1 MAAFMELCGLSSPA
15 GKEGVLQSTLR
26 LLEKNC
32 RGHPQ
37 KEEAYKKRA
46 SSSCESPAYNAQVNF
61 WKNYEFFKKKML
73 MGSGIAHI

>member
-26 LLEKNC
+26 LLEENC
-32 RGHPQ
+32 PGHPQ

-46 SSSCESPAYNAQVNF
+46 NSSCEIHAYNAQANF
-61 WKNYEFFKKKML
+61 WKNYESLKKEKC
-73 MGSGIAHI
+73 